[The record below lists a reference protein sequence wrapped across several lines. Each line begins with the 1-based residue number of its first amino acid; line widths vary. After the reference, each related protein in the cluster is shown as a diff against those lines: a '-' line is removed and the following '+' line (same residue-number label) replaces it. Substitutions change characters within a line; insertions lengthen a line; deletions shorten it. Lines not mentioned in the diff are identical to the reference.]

1 MIKFEELNR
10 ILEKVKQAPGND
22 AVTYEVQGYKTA
34 YNLCEEDYDY
44 STVTLKMGLSS
55 NIYLDDIPL
64 KHLSIS
70 QFQDEITM
78 IFSVSHYEE
87 NIFQTI

>member
-34 YNLCEEDYDY
+34 YDLCEEDYDY
-44 STVTLKMGLSS
+44 STVTLKMGLFS
-55 NIYLDDIPL
+55 NVYLDDIPL
-64 KHLSIS
+64 K

-78 IFSVSHYEE
+78 IFSVSHYEA